1 MRERIGG
8 LDKENNKEEVQKER
22 NQDIWE
28 ETHLG
33 LGKQLEDKKAGGI
46 FTRKMSLAY
55 PLSLSAGSLTLA
67 KQSFIEIG
75 FESELP
81 LKSSA

>member
-1 MRERIGG
+1 M
-8 LDKENNKEEVQKER
+8 QKER
-22 NQDIWE
+22 NQKDIWE

-33 LGKQLEDKKAGGI
+33 LGRQLEDKKAGGI

-55 PLSLSAGSLTLA
+55 TLSLSAGSLTLA
-67 KQSFIEIG
+67 KQSFVEIG